1 MILWKQTG
9 LKIEIC
15 IGDSEDET
23 GNPNYAPIAHN
34 RFLTGGCEKMEQQN
48 SEKIRRQTAHILHS
62 KCVGET
68 AGRRGDNIIRYDT
81 IQYNTIQW

>member
-48 SEKIRRQTAHILHS
+48 SEKYEGRQLISYIVNVSGRLQGG
-62 KCVGET
+62 GET
-68 AGRRGDNIIRYDT
+68 IQYDT
-81 IQYNTIQW
+81 IQ